1 MYVSVSAARWD
12 RRRLCMRPCAA
23 VLELL
28 WWTFWCTLSRCYTPH
43 NERHDLI
50 VAVAS
55 VQINKW
61 HGRSHA
67 YVVAEHWSA
76 LAEASGCARGWEYAE
91 TYATKVVI
99 QQSVE
104 KCVRWRAYENAARRG
119 IASTSARQQCQARGE
134 HAEVEVQPAS
144 GMPCAASCSWSA
156 ACQNRHCSAC
166 QSLAL
171 LCKYTCQ
178 ITEQRYVA
186 CHWSRDEHNQ
196 GFWHADVAG
205 QQRSV

>member
-1 MYVSVSAARWD
+1 M
-12 RRRLCMRPCAA
+12 
-23 VLELL
+23 
-28 WWTFWCTLSRCYTPH
+28 
-43 NERHDLI
+43 
-50 VAVAS
+50 
-55 VQINKW
+55 
-61 HGRSHA
+61 
-67 YVVAEHWSA
+67 VAEHWSA

-104 KCVRWRAYENAARRG
+104 KCIRWRAYENAARRG

-171 LCKYTCQ
+171 LCKNTGQ
-178 ITEQRYVA
+178 I
-186 CHWSRDEHNQ
+186 
-196 GFWHADVAG
+196 
-205 QQRSV
+205 RSNAMWLATGPVMSTTRASGMLM

>member
-1 MYVSVSAARWD
+1 VYVSVSAARWD

-91 TYATKVVI
+91 THATKVVI

-104 KCVRWRAYENAARRG
+104 KCVRWRAYENAARRS
-119 IASTSARQQCQARGE
+119 IASISGMAAVPSARRARRG
-134 HAEVEVQPAS
+134 
-144 GMPCAASCSWSA
+144 GSA
-156 ACQNRHCSAC
+156 ARQ
-166 QSLAL
+166 
-171 LCKYTCQ
+171 
-178 ITEQRYVA
+178 
-186 CHWSRDEHNQ
+186 
-196 GFWHADVAG
+196 WHAVRRQLLMECSMPDQAL
-205 QQRSV
+205 